1 MSAPEILQ
9 FVIDADCYPNVSI
22 AYRILLTVP
31 VSMASAERSFLK
43 LKLFAVNYVT
53 RKRTMVMAIARAVA
67 AMVTS
72 IDPKITLLVV
82 HQDA

>member
-1 MSAPEILQ
+1 MMVLSVRYRTPARQLGFVARREKVKASPFLAP
-9 FVIDADCYPNVSI
+9 
-22 AYRILLTVP
+22 T
-31 VSMASAERSFLK
+31 RSRPELVAWVTEK
-43 LKLFAVNYVT
+43 LRFFTSL
-53 RKRTMVMAIARAVA
+53 RTMVMAIARAVA